1 MGAQPPA
8 LALTKRRCASASP
21 PENPLTM
28 SAPQAI
34 ITGAAGGLGQAITQ
48 SLRTAGMDVLAPG
61 KEELDVTSADR
72 VKSYFA
78 DAGDISLL
86 VCNAGLTIDK
96 PLARM
101 NESDWDRVMETNLK
115 GAFLCAREVSRG
127 MMKRRVGHLVFIASF
142 SAIHP
147 PSGQANYAAAKS
159 ALLGVTKSLAQELGP
174 RNVRVNAI
182 LPGFLET
189 KMTQGL
195 SDEVKAASLSRHVL
209 GRFNTPDTVA
219 RFIDFLHHQLPDTSG
234 QVFNLDSRIL

>member
-1 MGAQPPA
+1 
-8 LALTKRRCASASP
+8 
-21 PENPLTM
+21 M

-34 ITGAAGGLGQAITQ
+34 ITGAAGGLGQVIVGC
-48 SLRTAGMDVLAPG
+48 LRTAGMDVLAPG
-61 KEELDVTSADR
+61 KEELDVTSSDR

-78 DAGDISLL
+78 DAGDIDLL

-101 NESDWDRVMETNLK
+101 NESDWDKVMKVNLK

-127 MMKRRVGHLVFIASF
+127 MMKRRIGHIVFIASF

-159 ALLGVTKSLAQELGP
+159 ALLGVMKSMAQELGS

-195 SDEVKAASLSRHVL
+195 SDDVKAASMNRHVL
-209 GRFNTPDTVA
+209 GRFNTPDRVGQFVT
-219 RFIDFLHHQLPDTSG
+219 FLHQKLPHTSG